1 MTKEKLYESVYT
13 LVNDYYTNN
22 QKQPKYLFINSDF
35 DLTTYLDSSDGQE
48 YVNDHFKGM
57 MIVRTSEV
65 TKEELAVY

>member
-13 LVNDYYTNN
+13 LVNDYYANN

-35 DLTTYLDSSDGQE
+35 DLTTYLDASDIQE

-65 TKEELAVY
+65 PKDKLAVF